1 MSRYFG
7 IVTIFPCLLILIYM
21 VSFLNYKA
29 AARREFL
36 TVRANAA
43 SDRSTEA
50 ALIEAQLNAHVDS
63 YGRTTINPE
72 YSWQAYRRVFLNS
85 FNAGGQKAE
94 AMMDAWVPAM
104 LIAVNDGYYLR
115 MITSDGTTYQMGAN
129 PNSVMRYR
137 FSQKIPY
144 ARVIGGEYIADTLN
158 GSYIYSYTQGFGA
171 QVRGIHTPVE
181 DTLGGVHDSRA
192 IVGELVGA
200 MSYMIELAN
209 DNNHRWTTQFY
220 LPRQF
225 LDDTLYSTVTFKGM
239 TVMCLVQGF
248 DLLSHDKLDVHS
260 IAASQLVA
268 AKQVVCY
275 TRNAKSYYTYL
286 SDYLPNSYQIIV
298 SSVEEAARLGYNPDP
313 VYY

>member
-7 IVTIFPCLLILIYM
+7 VVILFPCILILIYII
-21 VSFLNYKA
+21 SFLDYKT
-29 AARREFL
+29 AARREIL
-36 TVRANAA
+36 TIRANTAA
-43 SDRSTEA
+43 DRATEA

-63 YGRTTINPE
+63 YGTTIINPE
-72 YSWQAYRRVFLNS
+72 FSWQAYRRVFLKS
-85 FNAGGQKAE
+85 FNTGGQNIE

-115 MITSDGTTYQMGAN
+115 MITSDGTSYQMNEN

-144 ARVIGGEYIADTLN
+144 ARVIGGEYVADTLN
-158 GSYIYSYTQGFGA
+158 GSYIYSYTQGFGT

-181 DTLGGVHDSRA
+181 DTMGGIHDSRA
-192 IVGELVGA
+192 IVEEMVGA
-200 MSYMIELAN
+200 MSHMVELAN
-209 DNNHRWTTQFY
+209 DNNNRWTSQFY

-225 LDDTLYSTVTFKGM
+225 LDDTLYSAVTFKGM
-239 TVMCLVQGF
+239 TVMCLIQGF

-260 IAASQLVA
+260 IAASQMVM

-275 TRNAKSYYTYL
+275 TRNGQNYYAYL
-286 SDYLPNSYQIIV
+286 SDYSPENFLTIV
-298 SSVEEAARLGYNPDP
+298 SSVEEAARLGHNPDP
-313 VYY
+313 LYH